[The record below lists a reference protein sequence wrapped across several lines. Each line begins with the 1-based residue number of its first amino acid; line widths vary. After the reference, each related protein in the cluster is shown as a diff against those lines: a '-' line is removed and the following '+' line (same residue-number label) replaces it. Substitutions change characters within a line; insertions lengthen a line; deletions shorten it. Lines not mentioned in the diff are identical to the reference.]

1 MASFVR
7 ENDGDDVPLGLNA
20 VSITSTTIPVGVGAL
35 TAESD
40 LGSSAQVDPNR
51 ESRREQERTSNN
63 AHTAANEN
71 SNTIAVG
78 TTDATEESSSA
89 SIIETRAG
97 VNSVEPPNMVALH
110 IDNGNDETLND
121 TLESVNLSQG
131 NRDGENTACTVPVA
145 TDVPIVV
152 HPVPIT
158 APSALENRG
167 RIIDSTTGTG
177 TANAN
182 IATDDTSDTEQAL
195 ALQNIDI
202 TSMGID
208 IDLAAAAER
217 PNFNMGD
224 HVYQWCSFVGLP
236 AVYQHHGVVMDVL
249 FQEGEWVL
257 QIADFSNWMPD
268 ENDAYDSSGSGIGIN
283 KMPLKTK
290 SLRSNCP
297 STGGCIRTYTA
308 TADDATWH
316 KVEYQASLWRQHL
329 WRSGTCTAAACD
341 APGMVRARV
350 QFLQEHAELLPPYS
364 VVQSNCEC
372 VAVWCKTGTW
382 ATLQATSWLTVTA
395 AGQAKSAAVLS
406 GVVTT
411 TQVSVPSAGLW
422 GWFGY
427 TTHVSLAAT
436 QPYLLPAIAAYGVVT
451 VGTPF
456 LWLLHAKQKW
466 KNLTIQ
472 LNERFW
478 ESAIDKADIF
488 VDNITHWS
496 SQHDP
501 AESAPMKR

>member
-1 MASFVR
+1 MASSFTS
-7 ENDGDDVPLGLNA
+7 ENYGDNDVPLGLNDKMGE
-20 VSITSTTIPVGVGAL
+20 STSVPIVGYAL
-35 TAESD
+35 TAEIEQER
-40 LGSSAQVDPNR
+40 SAELDHTR
-51 ESRREQERTSNN
+51 ESRREQERSN
-63 AHTAANEN
+63 ALAAANEN
-71 SNTIAVG
+71 TVAVG
-78 TTDATEESSSA
+78 WRARTDAGESTTETQSGIFAVENSS
-89 SIIETRAG
+89 
-97 VNSVEPPNMVALH
+97 MVALP
-110 IDNGNDETLND
+110 ISNDETCETLND

-131 NRDGENTACTVPVA
+131 NSVAYVEGDNDGNPTASLVPVA
-145 TDVPIVV
+145 MHVLVGAHPDVNATLI
-152 HPVPIT
+152 
-158 APSALENRG
+158 SALENRG
-167 RIIDSTTGTG
+167 RIIDSTS
-177 TANAN
+177 ANA
-182 IATDDTSDTEQAL
+182 AADDDTQRDTDAEHHALVLQDVNIMDDLKQDPQA
-195 ALQNIDI
+195 
-202 TSMGID
+202 
-208 IDLAAAAER
+208 
-217 PNFNMGD
+217 PNFCMGD
-224 HVYQWCSFVGLP
+224 HVYQWCGFAGLP
-236 AVYQHHGVVMDVL
+236 AVYQHHGVVMDV
-249 FQEGEWVL
+249 FFREGEWML

-268 ENDAYDSSGSGIGIN
+268 ENEDAYDSSGSGN

-297 STGGCIRTYTA
+297 STGGCIRTYHA
-308 TADDATWH
+308 TADDTTWH
-316 KVEYQASLWRQHL
+316 KVVYQASMWKQHL
-329 WRSGTCTAAACD
+329 WRSGTCTAASCD

-382 ATLQATSWLTVTA
+382 ATLQATSWLSVTA
-395 AGQAKSAAVLS
+395 AGQAKSTATLA

-466 KNLTIQ
+466 KNLTIL

-478 ESAIDKADIF
+478 EAAVDHPDIF

-501 AESAPMKR
+501 AESSRCG

>member
-1 MASFVR
+1 MVSFVR
-7 ENDGDDVPLGLNA
+7 ENDGDDVSSGFNDVSE
-20 VSITSTTIPVGVGAL
+20 VSIASPEGVGAL
-35 TAESD
+35 TAEFEQGRIS
-40 LGSSAQVDPNR
+40 QVDHNR
-51 ESRREQERTSNN
+51 ESLSYREQERSN
-63 AHTAANEN
+63 ALTAANEN
-71 SNTIAVG
+71 TVAIG
-78 TTDATEESSSA
+78 WRDRTDDTEESSS
-89 SIIETRAG
+89 TYPG
-97 VNSVEPPNMVALH
+97 EPSRMVALH
-110 IDNGNDETLND
+110 IDNDYDETSTLND

-131 NRDGENTACTVPVA
+131 NGVVNAATATAIIPVA
-145 TDVPIVV
+145 TDVPVV
-152 HPVPIT
+152 AHPVIT
-158 APSALENRG
+158 TVSSTLENHD
-167 RIIDSTTGTG
+167 RIIDSTTGT
-177 TANAN
+177 TN
-182 IATDDTSDTEQAL
+182 
-195 ALQNIDI
+195 
-202 TSMGID
+202 
-208 IDLAAAAER
+208 AAAADDTDTEHALVLQDVDIASMNIDQDQADQAR
-217 PNFNMGD
+217 PDFCMGD

-249 FQEGEWVL
+249 FEEGEWVL

-268 ENDAYDSSGSGIGIN
+268 SDDYGSSGSGIGN
-283 KMPLKTK
+283 KMPLKNK

-297 STGGCIRTYTA
+297 STGGCIRTYNA

-316 KVEYQASLWRQHL
+316 KVEYQASFWRQHM

-382 ATLQATSWLTVTA
+382 ATLQATSWLSVTA

-472 LNERFW
+472 LNDRFW
-478 ESAIDKADIF
+478 ESAVDHPDIF

-501 AESAPMKR
+501 AKSSRCR

>member
-1 MASFVR
+1 MASFAR
-7 ENDGDDVPLGLNA
+7 ENDGDDVPLGWNDA
-20 VSITSTTIPVGVGAL
+20 SGAFTTSPLVVGAL
-35 TAESD
+35 ATEIEQ
-40 LGSSAQVDPNR
+40 GGSAQVDQNR
-51 ESRREQERTSNN
+51 ESHRERSNTR
-63 AHTAANEN
+63 TAANEN
-71 SNTIAVG
+71 SVAVG
-78 TTDATEESSSA
+78 SRVRTDGTEESSLA
-89 SIIETRAG
+89 SPTEIRAG
-97 VNSVEPPNMVALH
+97 IILVEPSSTAALH
-110 IDNGNDETLND
+110 IDVGIDETSALND

-131 NRDGENTACTVPVA
+131 NGIVYASGSGDGDTTASTVPVA
-145 TDVPIVV
+145 THAPVV
-152 HPVPIT
+152 AHPVT
-158 APSALENRG
+158 TEVPSALENSG
-167 RIIDSTTGTG
+167 RIIDSS
-177 TANAN
+177 TANA
-182 IATDDTSDTEQAL
+182 AADDTNTEHAL
-195 ALQNIDI
+195 VLQDVDI
-202 TSMGID
+202 SSMD
-208 IDLAAAAER
+208 IDQAAR
-217 PNFNMGD
+217 PNFCMGD

-249 FQEGEWVL
+249 FEEGEWVL

-268 ENDAYDSSGSGIGIN
+268 ENDGSGSSGSGSGN

-297 STGGCIRTYTA
+297 STGGCIRTYNA

-316 KVEYQASLWRQHL
+316 KVEYQASLWRQHM
-329 WRSGTCTAAACD
+329 WRSGTCTGAACD

-382 ATLQATSWLTVTA
+382 ATLQATSWLSVTA

-422 GWFGY
+422 GWFGF

-472 LNERFW
+472 LNDHFW
-478 ESAIDKADIF
+478 ESAVDHPDIF

-501 AESAPMKR
+501 AESSRCG

>member
-1 MASFVR
+1 MASFAR
-7 ENDGDDVPLGLNA
+7 ENDGDDVPLGLNN
-20 VSITSTTIPVGVGAL
+20 VSETFTTIPTKPLMGASTVEMEQGRSAQLDQNRESLSCREEERSNAL
-35 TAESD
+35 TAATE
-40 LGSSAQVDPNR
+40 
-51 ESRREQERTSNN
+51 N
-63 AHTAANEN
+63 AV
-71 SNTIAVG
+71 AVG
-78 TTDATEESSSA
+78 RQDRTEALDDSSS
-89 SIIETRAG
+89 SSPR
-97 VNSVEPPNMVALH
+97 VPSRMVALH
-110 IDNGNDETLND
+110 IDNDETSTLND
-121 TLESVNLSQG
+121 TLKSVNLSQG
-131 NRDGENTACTVPVA
+131 NGGVSVAGITPACTVPVA
-145 TDVPIVV
+145 THVPVV
-152 HPVPIT
+152 AHPVPTT
-158 APSALENRG
+158 ASSTLENID
-167 RIIDSTTGTG
+167 RIIDSSSG
-177 TANAN
+177 TANAVV
-182 IATDDTSDTEQAL
+182 DDTDTEHGL
-195 ALQNIDI
+195 ALQDVDI
-202 TSMGID
+202 TSMD
-208 IDLAAAAER
+208 INQAAAR
-217 PNFNMGD
+217 PDFCMGD

-268 ENDAYDSSGSGIGIN
+268 ENDEFGSSGSGIGN
-283 KMPLKTK
+283 KMPLKNK

-297 STGGCIRTYTA
+297 STGGCIRTYNA
-308 TADDATWH
+308 SADDATWH
-316 KVEYQASLWRQHL
+316 KVEYQSSLWRQHM

-382 ATLQATSWLTVTA
+382 ATLQATSWLSVTA
-395 AGQAKSAAVLS
+395 AGQAKSAVVLS
-406 GVVTT
+406 SVVTT

-466 KNLTIQ
+466 KNLTMQ
-472 LNERFW
+472 LNDAFW
-478 ESAIDKADIF
+478 ESAVDHPDIF

-501 AESAPMKR
+501 AKSSRCS